1 MGRELSFQYYDR
13 KIDELE
19 EITDEDGSEWTYT
32 VSNNNDEIPTGNYT
46 KLELDEI
53 LESDSKHLQNYYKQQ
68 EVLDLLKDSDGYELD
83 VELGKEPAVVTQAK
97 ELCQQYGFS
106 YSIQPAPHAIDL
118 YVLRLLDPIPDWKE
132 KELAESCM
140 VVARIL
146 KDMRARHKVLIEYD

>member
-68 EVLDLLKDSDGYELD
+68 EVLDLLKDSDGYELY
-83 VELGKEPAVVTQAK
+83 VELGKEPAVVTQA
-97 ELCQQYGFS
+97 
-106 YSIQPAPHAIDL
+106 
-118 YVLRLLDPIPDWKE
+118 
-132 KELAESCM
+132 
-140 VVARIL
+140 
-146 KDMRARHKVLIEYD
+146 